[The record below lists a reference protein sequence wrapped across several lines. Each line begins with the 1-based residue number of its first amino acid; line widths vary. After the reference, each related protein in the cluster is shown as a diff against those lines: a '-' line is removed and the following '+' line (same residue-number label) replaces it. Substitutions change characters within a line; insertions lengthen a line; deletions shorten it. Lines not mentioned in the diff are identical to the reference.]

1 MVIEWLKFKISPNSR
16 DKFLEEDNKIWTQ
29 ALSKYPGFLSKEIWL
44 NPENDNEII
53 LVIKWKSY
61 KLWETLPPEDL
72 QIIDDAF
79 SQAMGNTTYDLIEA
93 KHYNEQRL

>member
-44 NPENDNEII
+44 NPEDDREII
-53 LVIKWKSY
+53 FVIKWESY
-61 KLWETLPPEDL
+61 ELLQAIPSEDL

-79 SQAMGNTTYDLIEA
+79 SQGMGNTTYNLIEA
-93 KHYNEQRL
+93 KHYHEQ